1 MTTPERLRRRQ
12 RMESAGIAVLAIALV
27 IVWVWFNGQTT
38 AQQRCLTTYISINSK
53 TTAVRAKLLAQES
66 RTTRAFLLDATDAK
80 SRRQFE
86 HVRARY
92 AKSLQAIDRARA
104 ANPVQ
109 PFPKGVCD

>member
-12 RMESAGIAVLAIALV
+12 RLESAGIAVLALMLV
-27 IVWVWFNGQTT
+27 LAAVWFNGQTS
-38 AQQRCLTTYISINSK
+38 AQQRCLSTYISINSK
-53 TTAVRAKLLAQES
+53 TTAVRARLLAEES
-66 RTTRAFLLDATDAK
+66 RTTRSFLLDATEAK
-80 SRRQFE
+80 SRAQFM

-104 ANPVQ
+104 ANPVP